1 MKHRLSE
8 EKRFALGLSA
18 FFVVLAM
25 FIVNIAVKIQPYIKP
40 YSYSAGDTPRTV
52 AHQTHSVS
60 EWAEGFGPPEEAD
73 IAAFSDESAESA
85 EPAESPEADEP
96 PPAAEPPQTTASG
109 APNAVSQPQEQP
121 APQERAGLQSTIAII
136 FNKRPDG
143 PLNINTAAL
152 ADLMELDG
160 IGKTKG
166 KAIIAYREEHGAF
179 ASVDELL
186 NVSGIGEKTLDM
198 IRDYITV

>member
-8 EKRFALGLSA
+8 EKRFALGLAA

-25 FIVNIAVKIQPYIKP
+25 LIVNIAVKIQPYIKP

-73 IAAFSDESAESA
+73 SAAFSEESAESA
-85 EPAESPEADEP
+85 EPAESPAN
-96 PPAAEPPQTTASG
+96 EPPQTTASG
-109 APNAVSQPQEQP
+109 APSADSQPQEQP
-121 APQERAGLQSTIAII
+121 APQERAAGLQSTIAII

-179 ASVDELL
+179 TSVDELL
-186 NVSGIGEKTLDM
+186 NVSGIGEKTLDR